1 MNLGLASKHA
11 LVTGSTAG
19 IGFATARS
27 LAGEGAH
34 VTINGRTRRRVE
46 EAVSRIQT
54 DIPGARVD
62 GIALDLAKAE
72 GCRDMVAQ
80 LPEVD
85 ILVNNLGIFEPK
97 PFEQISDEDWLRFFE
112 TNVLSGVRLSRHYVT
127 GMRSRNWGRI
137 VFVSS
142 EPGAADPGRDD
153 PLRYDKDRA
162 ARRRAW
168 PCRNAD
174 GHWCQGEQRAAP
186 GPLRRRVSAVSCPI
200 LRKREASIR
209 PPSSASSSPSRG
221 PHQCCS
227 ASQHPKRRR
236 R

>member
-1 MNLGLASKHA
+1 MNLQLDGRTA

-19 IGFATARS
+19 IAFATARLLTAES
-27 LAGEGAH
+27 AS
-34 VTINGRTRRRVE
+34 VVINGRSQERVDAAIRE
-46 EAVSRIQT
+46 IRKLH
-54 DIPGARVD
+54 PGANVS
-62 GIALDLAKAE
+62 GVATDLSNAAGCAKLIQA
-72 GCRDMVAQ
+72 VA
-80 LPEVD
+80 EVD

-112 TNVLSGVRLSRHYVT
+112 TNVLSGVRLSRHHVT

-227 ASQHPKRRR
+227 ASQHPKR
-236 R
+236 